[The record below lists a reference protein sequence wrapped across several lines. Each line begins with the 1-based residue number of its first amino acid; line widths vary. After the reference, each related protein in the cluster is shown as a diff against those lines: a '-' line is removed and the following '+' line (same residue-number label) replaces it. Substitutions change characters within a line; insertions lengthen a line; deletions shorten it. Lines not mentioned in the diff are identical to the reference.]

1 MGITG
6 TTTLTGSCEGQG
18 HMQSAQKSGQRLVA
32 LSVGCHSHYRLSD
45 CLPQGLVSLDGAEDS
60 ERCLPGIEAA
70 RDVW

>member
-1 MGITG
+1 
-6 TTTLTGSCEGQG
+6 
-18 HMQSAQKSGQRLVA
+18 MQSAQKSGQRLVA
-32 LSVGCHSHYRLSD
+32 LSVGCHSHYCLSD